1 MVLAN
6 KYYHQRSVT
15 IMEKGVLSL
24 KYENEKTNTE
34 MTSWT
39 GLPVYQHLAGAIWLN
54 KSIGKHL
61 YRFPELCSE
70 IWNCGI
76 SGCRKKCRDIETFF
90 SQPL

>member
-1 MVLAN
+1 MVLAK

-15 IMEKGVLSL
+15 IMGKGVLSL

-39 GLPVYQHLAGAIWLN
+39 GLPVFLHLARVIWLN
-54 KSIGKHL
+54 KSIEKHL

-76 SGCRKKCRDIETFF
+76 SGCRKKRRDIGTFF

>member
-1 MVLAN
+1 MQQLW
-6 KYYHQRSVT
+6 KKS
-15 IMEKGVLSL
+15 VLSL
-24 KYENEKTNTE
+24 KYKNKKTNTE
-34 MTSWT
+34 MASWT
-39 GLPVYQHLAGAIWLN
+39 GLPMYLRLAGAIWLS

-76 SGCRKKCRDIETFF
+76 IGCRKKRRDIGTFI